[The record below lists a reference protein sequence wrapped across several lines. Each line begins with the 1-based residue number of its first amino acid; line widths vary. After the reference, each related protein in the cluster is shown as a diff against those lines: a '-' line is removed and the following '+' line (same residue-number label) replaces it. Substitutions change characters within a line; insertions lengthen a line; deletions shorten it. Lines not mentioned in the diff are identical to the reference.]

1 MLFLT
6 FGTGM
11 GAGLILNGALYR
23 GSTGM
28 AGEVGHLR
36 LSRGGSYGYGKEG
49 SFEGFCS
56 GSGIREMAIRMH
68 RERLEKG
75 SLSEEDKAIQ
85 DFSVKSLSKCAEEGS
100 VFAREVFSRSAFYLG
115 RGLSILIDV
124 LNPDCIVIGSIYA
137 RCASLFT
144 ETMQAV
150 IKEEC
155 LGAAAEHCRI
165 EKAKLGEQIGDYAA
179 LSVAMESSLGNP

>member
-1 MLFLT
+1 M
-6 FGTGM
+6 
-11 GAGLILNGALYR
+11 
-23 GSTGM
+23 
-28 AGEVGHLR
+28 
-36 LSRGGSYGYGKEG
+36 
-49 SFEGFCS
+49 
-56 GSGIREMAIRMH
+56 
-68 RERLEKG
+68 
-75 SLSEEDKAIQ
+75 
-85 DFSVKSLSKCAEEGS
+85 
-100 VFAREVFSRSAFYLG
+100 
-115 RGLSILIDV
+115 
-124 LNPDCIVIGSIYA
+124 IGSIYA